1 MRYILLTTAL
11 IPLGLCEGITPYC
24 QTPVRPKVQE
34 VKVNSQELK
43 CLATTIYGEAR
54 GESHFGQVAVAYTLV
69 NRAVNSTICK
79 VALAPY
85 QYSIYNDNPELRQA
99 AMSLRV
105 IPTGMNVIDKAAW
118 KKSFEIA
125 KAVLQKTIPDPTNG
139 ATHYLSPVAMKALHY
154 QYPTWS
160 HQFELVAVIE
170 NHQFYRAKI

>member
-1 MRYILLTTAL
+1 
-11 IPLGLCEGITPYC
+11 
-24 QTPVRPKVQE
+24 
-34 VKVNSQELK
+34 
-43 CLATTIYGEAR
+43 
-54 GESHFGQVAVAYTLV
+54 
-69 NRAVNSTICK
+69 
-79 VALAPY
+79 
-85 QYSIYNDNPELRQA
+85 
-99 AMSLRV
+99 MSLRV